1 MLIRGKDSTYHDD
14 DVVQQQGTYTSK
26 MIINNLVDVI
36 IKLTLTTWSPV
47 TNTTAF
53 VFPSFKALW
62 LKPSS
67 RARSC
72 EFCIWDVV
80 FGILNSPFDIWEIVF
95 VIWKSPFYI

>member
-1 MLIRGKDSTYHDD
+1 M
-14 DVVQQQGTYTSK
+14 
-26 MIINNLVDVI
+26 INNQVDSI
-36 IKLTLTTWSPV
+36 IQDDNQQLGRSTLTTWSPV

-72 EFCIWDVV
+72 EFCIRDVV
-80 FGILNSPFDIWEIVF
+80 FGILNSL
-95 VIWKSPFYI
+95 FYIWDVADISPKMLLHLK